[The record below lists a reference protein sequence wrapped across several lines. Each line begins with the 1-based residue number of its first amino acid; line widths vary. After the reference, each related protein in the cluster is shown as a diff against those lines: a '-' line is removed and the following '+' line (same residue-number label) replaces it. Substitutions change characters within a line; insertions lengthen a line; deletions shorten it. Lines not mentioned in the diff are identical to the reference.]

1 VGIYKNRRRISP
13 MALVLGFSLGEISQI
28 HIEIKR
34 EWFMGSRVASEEP
47 GVIEITAHLCL
58 IG

>member
-1 VGIYKNRRRISP
+1 
-13 MALVLGFSLGEISQI
+13 MGEISQI

-34 EWFMGSRVASEEP
+34 EWFIMGRVALEEP